1 MKDVARTIGT
11 ASLLAII
18 FAAPAA
24 MATEWKHFS
33 QKANYNQIAAWVNNT
48 CKPKD
53 ATGIVGTISVTPK
66 VTDAYDVHVW
76 CRMDNS
82 DAKWAMET
90 SAFVQGGAAGLGA
103 KSGDRPN
110 RNHSRCPIMGGQWR
124 HGHPASTSVTGA
136 SAATQI
142 GELERSA

>member
-1 MKDVARTIGT
+1 MKDVARTIGA
-11 ASLLAII
+11 ASLLAIV
-18 FAAPAA
+18 FAAPTA
-24 MATEWKHFS
+24 MAAEWKHFS

-82 DAKWAMET
+82 DATWAMET
-90 SAFVQGGAAGLGA
+90 SAFVQGSAAGLGA
-103 KSGDRPN
+103 RVETGRTAIIAVVPSWVGSGDTVILLQR
-110 RNHSRCPIMGGQWR
+110 Q
-124 HGHPASTSVTGA
+124 
-136 SAATQI
+136 
-142 GELERSA
+142 